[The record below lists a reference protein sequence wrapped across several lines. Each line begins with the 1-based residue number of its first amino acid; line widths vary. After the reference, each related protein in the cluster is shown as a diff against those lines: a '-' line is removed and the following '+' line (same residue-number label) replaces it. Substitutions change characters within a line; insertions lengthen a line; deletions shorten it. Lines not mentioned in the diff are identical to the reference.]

1 MNRSRACLRRR
12 SDFRHPPRADR
23 QNHSAPVFPM
33 PRPAT
38 PRGLS
43 LATPRVLSLA
53 APLTPSPGS
62 SLTSSSGSSSISTVP
77 GRRRVGEQQRAF
89 PFRFIM
95 LLLSVSVSVLAAGC
109 QRNDLKLP
117 ESIRQKI
124 AESNRS
130 ASQTKA
136 MTPLPIVPSDGVSS
150 RFTVRPFEDWTM
162 REAAAV
168 ALSRIGEPAVP
179 ALVEALQSPD
189 PNLRQQAADT
199 LARIGPAASTAV
211 PALTA
216 LLDDPDPRVKKSA
229 VRALGQIGP
238 AAATAVPSLMRALE

>member
-1 MNRSRACLRRR
+1 MLNDRT
-12 SDFRHPPRADR
+12 RHAPP
-23 QNHSAPVFPM
+23 
-33 PRPAT
+33 
-38 PRGLS
+38 
-43 LATPRVLSLA
+43 LA
-53 APLTPSPGS
+53 APRRSPVARGPWVR
-62 SLTSSSGSSSISTVP
+62 LAAM
-77 GRRRVGEQQRAF
+77 QRAVLRLAVF
-89 PFRFIM
+89 QLAVFRLAVLRFAGP
-95 LLLSVSVSVLAAGC
+95 LLTISAATIAGC
-109 QRNDLKLP
+109 QRSELKLP

-124 AESNRS
+124 AESNRV
-130 ASQTKA
+130 ASESKP
-136 MTPLPIVPSDGVSS
+136 MTPLPTVPSDGGSS

-179 ALVEALQSPD
+179 SLVEALKSPD
-189 PNLRQQAADT
+189 PNMRQQAADT
-199 LARIGPAASTAV
+199 LARIGPAASSAV

>member
-1 MNRSRACLRRR
+1 MNRSRASLRPR
-12 SDFRHPPRADR
+12 SAFRHPRYADR
-23 QNHSAPVFPM
+23 PDPTAPAFVLP
-33 PRPAT
+33 PPA
-38 PRGLS
+38 P
-43 LATPRVLSLA
+43 
-53 APLTPSPGS
+53 
-62 SLTSSSGSSSISTVP
+62 TVP
-77 GRRRVGEQQRAF
+77 GGRRDGKKERALPF
-89 PFRFIM
+89 PSV
-95 LLLSVSVSVLAAGC
+95 LVSLSVSVSLSMLAAGC
-109 QRNDLKLP
+109 QRSDLKLP

-136 MTPLPIVPSDGVSS
+136 MTPLPTVPSDGVSS

>member
-1 MNRSRACLRRR
+1 MRTDPPRAAPFPKATFGRDEGAMNRSRASLRPR
-12 SDFRHPPRADR
+12 SAFRHPRYADR
-23 QNHSAPVFPM
+23 PDPTAPAFALPSPAPTMPGGRRAGKKERALPFPSVLVS
-33 PRPAT
+33 
-38 PRGLS
+38 LS
-43 LATPRVLSLA
+43 LSL
-53 APLTPSPGS
+53 
-62 SLTSSSGSSSISTVP
+62 
-77 GRRRVGEQQRAF
+77 
-89 PFRFIM
+89 
-95 LLLSVSVSVLAAGC
+95 SVLAAGC
-109 QRNDLKLP
+109 QRSDLKLP

-136 MTPLPIVPSDGVSS
+136 MTPLPTVPSDGVSS

-238 AAATAVPSLMRALE
+238 AAANAVPSLMRALE